1 MDSRIE
7 RRCPMLFVAVFAA
20 LIWASPALWGQQPE
34 TVQSTHSG
42 VQTRNYVFPE
52 TGETIPY
59 SLFVP
64 SSYDTGTEWPL
75 IVALHRAGQSH
86 ESWLVDYAGMLDFA
100 ERDGYIV
107 VSPLGY
113 HPRGYYGSFGPGLV
127 EESLRSSGQLTD
139 ELPRNL
145 GELSEKDVMNVFEI
159 VQREFSVDDD
169 RIYLL
174 GHSMGGVGALHLAA
188 TYPDI
193 WAGIAVVAPGSVP
206 MKTDWSEQ
214 IEKLTHIP
222 TLLIQGDE
230 DRYMP
235 ISRGMASTM
244 KQLGMAHMYL
254 VIQGGDHTRFIAENP
269 EMLSKVYSFFNVIR
283 KDQRP
288 PAP

>member
-1 MDSRIE
+1 VNLRK
-7 RRCPMLFVAVFAA
+7 
-20 LIWASPALWGQQPE
+20 W
-34 TVQSTHSG
+34 TVQLMLVVAAAAIFIWGSSSLQGRQAETEPRADFR
-42 VQTRNYVFPE
+42 VQTRAYVF
-52 TGETIPY
+52 GETRETLPY

-64 SSYDTGTEWPL
+64 SSYDVGTEWPL
-75 IVALHRAGQSH
+75 ILALHRAGQSH
-86 ESWLVDYAGMLDFA
+86 DSWLVDYAGMIDLA

-107 VSPLGY
+107 ASPLGY
-113 HPRGYYGSFGPGLV
+113 HTRGYYGSFGPGLA
-127 EESLRSSGQLTD
+127 EESLRSSGQLID
-139 ELPRNL
+139 ELPQNL

-188 TYPDI
+188 TYPGI

-206 MKTDWSEQ
+206 MKTDWSDQ
-214 IEKLTHIP
+214 IERLTHIP
-222 TLLIQGDE
+222 TLLIQGDQ

-235 ISRGMASTM
+235 ISRGIASTM
-244 KQLGMAHMYL
+244 KQFGMAYVYL
-254 VIQGGDHTRFIAENP
+254 VIQGGDHTRFIAEDP